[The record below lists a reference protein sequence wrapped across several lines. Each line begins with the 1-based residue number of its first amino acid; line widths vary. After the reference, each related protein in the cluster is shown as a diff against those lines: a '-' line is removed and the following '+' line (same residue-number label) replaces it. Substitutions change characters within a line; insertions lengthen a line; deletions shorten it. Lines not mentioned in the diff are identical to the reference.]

1 MQTRFSRPYDNQ
13 LVTWILITVAL
24 VVSIVGV
31 ISAVSIP
38 QADPCLPATQQ
49 EVGSA
54 LTMPLTYVELGGA
67 SFGVLLYWLFI
78 QNEVFLGQNWLRWI
92 VALLAGGTLGML
104 GVWSLSFF
112 AAECSRQAISSA
124 ADFGIG
130 PIFGFGNA
138 LSQQFYNA
146 RAIEVTGWT
155 TLTTGA
161 LWGGR
166 LLWLKARR

>member
-67 SFGVLLYWLFI
+67 SFGVLSIGYSSRTRFFLGRIGYAGLWLFWPA
-78 QNEVFLGQNWLRWI
+78 VHW
-92 VALLAGGTLGML
+92 
-104 GVWSLSFF
+104 
-112 AAECSRQAISSA
+112 EC
-124 ADFGIG
+124 
-130 PIFGFGNA
+130 
-138 LSQQFYNA
+138 
-146 RAIEVTGWT
+146 
-155 TLTTGA
+155 
-161 LWGGR
+161 
-166 LLWLKARR
+166 

>member
-1 MQTRFSRPYDNQ
+1 
-13 LVTWILITVAL
+13 
-24 VVSIVGV
+24 
-31 ISAVSIP
+31 
-38 QADPCLPATQQ
+38 
-49 EVGSA
+49 
-54 LTMPLTYVELGGA
+54 
-67 SFGVLLYWLFI
+67 
-78 QNEVFLGQNWLRWI
+78 
-92 VALLAGGTLGML
+92 ML
-104 GVWSLSFF
+104 GVCSFSFF